1 MSTCP
6 QGGDINVRLPMNL
19 GSLLRF
25 DGHIFH
31 NIKNGRGV
39 IQFDAVLYQDSDTEK
54 IIDSFLSVNM
64 TFKGHF
70 FSEFTKSMVK
80 MRSIGVK
87 IGVEGEIRRQCN
99 TTN

>member
-6 QGGDINVRLPMNL
+6 QGGDVYVRLPMNL
-19 GSLLRF
+19 GSSLRF

-31 NIKNGRGV
+31 NIKNRRGV
-39 IQFDAVLYQDSDTEK
+39 IQFDVVLYQDSDTKK
-54 IIDSFLSVNM
+54 IINSFFSVNM
-64 TFKGHF
+64 TLKGHF

-80 MRSIGVK
+80 MRSIEVK
-87 IGVEGEIRRQCN
+87 IGVEEEIRRQCN

>member
-1 MSTCP
+1 
-6 QGGDINVRLPMNL
+6 
-19 GSLLRF
+19 
-25 DGHIFH
+25 
-31 NIKNGRGV
+31 
-39 IQFDAVLYQDSDTEK
+39 
-54 IIDSFLSVNM
+54 M

-80 MRSIGVK
+80 MRSIEVK